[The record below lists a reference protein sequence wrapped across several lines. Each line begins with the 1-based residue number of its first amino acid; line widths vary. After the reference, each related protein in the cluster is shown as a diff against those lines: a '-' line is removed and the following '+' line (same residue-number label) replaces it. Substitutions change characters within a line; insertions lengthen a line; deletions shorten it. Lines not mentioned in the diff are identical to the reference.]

1 MASQNIARLGVVF
14 GVDTAELETKISSA
28 KKQFADFGKQVA
40 RDSQTAAKD
49 LVQLRYAT
57 EDYGKTLSK
66 VQMIER
72 EMKAGRYQYAEKS
85 LTDMLLKEAAAYD
98 AKAASMK
105 KVTGEMTE
113 QQKIQLGYQTTDLF
127 TQIASGQSPL
137 IALIQQ
143 GGQLKDVMGGFGNMF
158 AMLATFITPFNVAIT
173 AAAAIVGTLGYAF
186 YKAREDLNEFTKQ
199 IALTGSYADITAGK
213 WASMSETIGQS
224 TKMGIGDAKDALT
237 ELISTGK
244 FTEKS
249 LGAVQ
254 TAVLTYA
261 RIAGVNGVDAA
272 KALTSGLSGNA
283 SEAKALNDRMNFLT
297 LDQYKYIESL
307 EKAGKTQEAAAET
320 ARLLT
325 ASLKQQ
331 ESQVTGLDG
340 LWKRLTTTVS
350 NWFDSIKTA
359 MGPQVGSE
367 LEVLTNK
374 VKQVQQALDGGL
386 LSSSAR
392 TAAEKEIATAKQRI
406 AYLQKEAE
414 LRKEAQ
420 AEQNTQKQKI
430 KDYESAGGAN
440 KEKQLAQEQAKLI
453 ADIRYNTTVD
463 SNNEVLKITLDAER
477 KKLDVI
483 AKYDAK
489 SEEEKRTFAKENAV
503 NQALEIAKIETEA
516 NQQINDL
523 VTKQKRTANEAATKA
538 EINLAFERA
547 YTKASDEQKIE
558 LDLKKKLALINEDFQ
573 KKQAETNSR
582 YTAEYLREK
591 KALEQSAMED
601 AEQARQA
608 FRKKQFNAELDEMIK
623 ELRRQEDE
631 QKKLDEAAIA
641 YANKNFYANETAKEN
656 EKLAQNKLR
665 FEIES
670 FGLSEKQIKLKE
682 IELQLERDIAVI
694 RMNKENQNQ
703 GAIDEAV
710 RLATETANAKKQ
722 TVELADSFKNIK
734 DLQTV
739 VWNNMSSAIDNFV
752 RTGKMSMKDFA
763 RSVIQDL
770 IAIQMKLQAMT
781 MLRAFMGWLNPVGTI
796 TAAPSNGQFGGSVYG
811 LPGFADGG
819 SPSVNQP
826 SIVGERGPELFI
838 PRTSGTII
846 PNSKMSELG
855 GTTNVTNNYIN
866 AIDTKSF
873 EDRLLG
879 SSNAIWAANQ
889 YAGKSLAVNRGR
901 A

>member
-28 KKQFADFGKQVA
+28 KKQFKEFGNQVA

-57 EDYGKTLSK
+57 EDYGKTLTK

-72 EMKAGRYQYAEKS
+72 EIQAGRYQKAEKS

-105 KVTGEMTE
+105 KVTGQMTE
-113 QQKIQLGYQTTDLF
+113 QQRIQLGYQTTDLF

-158 AMLATFITPFNVAIT
+158 RMLASFITPFNVAVT

-186 YKAREDLNEFTKQ
+186 YKSREDLNEFTKQ
-199 IALTGSYADITAGK
+199 IALTGNYADITAGK
-213 WASMSETIGQS
+213 WAEMSKTIGNS
-224 TKMGIGDAKDALT
+224 TKMGVGDAKDALL

-254 TAVLTYA
+254 TAVLSYA
-261 RIAGVNGVDAA
+261 RVAGIDGVEAA
-272 KALTSGLSGNA
+272 KKLAGALSGDIDA
-283 SEAKALNDRMNFLT
+283 VKALNDKMNFLT

-307 EKAGKTQEAAAET
+307 NKAGKEQEAAIEVSK
-320 ARLLT
+320 LFT
-325 ASLKQQ
+325 ASINEQAK
-331 ESQVTGLDG
+331 QVTGLDSI
-340 LWKRLTTTVS
+340 WKTITKTVS
-350 NWFDSIKTA
+350 NWFDTVKTA
-359 MGPQVGSE
+359 MGPEVGSE
-367 LEVLTNK
+367 LEILTKK
-374 VKQVQQALDGGL
+374 VRQLQEALDGGL
-386 LSSSAR
+386 INSSAR
-392 TAAEKEIATAKQRI
+392 AEGEKQLDNAKARI
-406 AYLQKEAE
+406 AVLQKEAD

-420 AEQNTQKQKI
+420 AVKNAEKQRIDIYKA
-430 KDYESAGGAN
+430 AGGEA
-440 KEKQLAQEQAKLI
+440 KEKQLAQEQAQLI

-463 SNNEVLKITLDAER
+463 SNNEVQKITLDAER
-477 KKLDVI
+477 KKQDVI
-483 AKYDAK
+483 RKYAEK
-489 SEEEKRTFAKENAV
+489 SEKEKSAFAVELAR

-516 NQQINDL
+516 NQQINAL
-523 VTKQKRTANEAATKA
+523 VTKQRSSANDAATKA
-538 EINLAFERA
+538 ERNRAYEVA
-547 YTKASDEQKIE
+547 YTKANDEERIE
-558 LDLKKKLALINEDFQ
+558 LALKKKLLDIDDDYR
-573 KKQAETNSR
+573 KKQRETNLR

-591 KALEQSAMED
+591 KALEASAMED

-608 FRKKQFNAELDEMIK
+608 FRKKQFNAELDEMIR
-623 ELRRQEDE
+623 ELRAKEAE
-631 QKKLDEAAIA
+631 QKKIDEAQIA
-641 YANKNFYANETAKEN
+641 YTTKNFYAAEQAKEN

-665 FEIES
+665 FEVES
-670 FGLSEKQIKLKE
+670 FGMTEKQIKLKE
-682 IELQLERDIAVI
+682 IELQLERDIAII
-694 RMNKENQNQ
+694 RMNKENQTKSDV
-703 GAIDEAV
+703 DEAV
-710 RLATETANAKKQ
+710 RLATEVANAKKQ
-722 TVELADSFKNIK
+722 TVELADSFKNIR
-734 DLQTV
+734 DIQTT

-752 RTGKMSMKDFA
+752 RTGKLSMKDFA

-770 IAIQMKLQAMT
+770 IAIQMKAQAIAI
-781 MLRAFMGWLNPVGTI
+781 LRMM
-796 TAAPSNGQFGGSVYG
+796 FGGSG
-811 LPGFADGG
+811 LGPGATGMTEHVFDPSGVAPRAAGG
-819 SPSVNQP
+819 PVSAGS
-826 SIVGERGPELFI
+826 SYLVGEKGPELFM
-838 PRTSGTII
+838 PSGSGTII
-846 PNSKMSELG
+846 PNNKMSDMG

-873 EDRLLG
+873 EERLLG

>member
-14 GVDTAELETKISSA
+14 GVDTAELETKISAA
-28 KKQFADFGKQVA
+28 KKQFSDFGKQVK
-40 RDSQTAAKD
+40 RDSENAAKD

-57 EDYGKTLSK
+57 EDYGKTLTK
-66 VQMIER
+66 VQLIER

-85 LTDMLLKEAAAYD
+85 MTDMLLREAAAYD

-113 QQKIQLGYQTTDLF
+113 QQRIQLGYQTTDLF

-158 AMLATFITPFNVAIT
+158 SMLASFLTPFNIAMT

-186 YKAREDLNEFTKQ
+186 YKSREDLNEFTRQ
-199 IALTGSYADITAGK
+199 IALTGNYADITAGK
-213 WASMSETIGQS
+213 WTDMATTIGNS
-224 TKMGIGDAKDALT
+224 TKVGVGDAKDALL

-272 KALTSGLSGNA
+272 KALTAGLSGNA
-283 SEAKALNDRMNFLT
+283 ADAKALNEKMNFLT

-307 EKAGKTQEAAAET
+307 EKAGKVQEAAAET

-340 LWKRLTTTVS
+340 IWKRITTTVA
-350 NWFDSIKTA
+350 NWFDTVKNA
-359 MGPQVGSE
+359 MGPEVGSE
-367 LEVLTNK
+367 LEVLTSK
-374 VKQVQQALDGGL
+374 VKQLQSALDSPL
-386 LSSSAR
+386 LNSSAKSAGER
-392 TAAEKEIATAKQRI
+392 ELANAKARI
-406 AYLQKEAE
+406 AVLQKEAD
-414 LRKEAQ
+414 LKKEAQ

-430 KDYESAGGAN
+430 KDYEGAGGAS

-463 SNNEVLKITLDAER
+463 SNNEVQKITLEAER
-477 KKLDVI
+477 KKQDII

-489 SEEEKRTFAKENAV
+489 SAEEKRAFAKENAV

-523 VTKQKRTANEAATKA
+523 VTKQRSVANDAALKA
-538 EINLAFERA
+538 ERTRAYEVA
-547 YTKASDEQKIE
+547 YTKASDEERIE
-558 LDLKKKLALINEDFQ
+558 LALKKKLADIDDEFNR
-573 KKQAETNSR
+573 KQRETNSR

-591 KALEQSAMED
+591 MALEASASED

-608 FRKKQFNAELDEMIK
+608 LRKKRFDQELQETVK
-623 ELRRQEDE
+623 ELQRQEAE
-631 QKKLDEAAIA
+631 QKKIDEAQIA
-641 YANKNFYANETAKEN
+641 YVNKNYYANEQAKEN
-656 EKLAQNKLR
+656 QKLAQQKLL
-665 FEIES
+665 FEVES

-682 IELQLERDIAVI
+682 IELQLERDIAII
-694 RMNKENQNQ
+694 RMNKDNQKQ
-703 GAIDEAV
+703 GDVDEAV
-710 RLATETANAKKQ
+710 RLATETAEAKKQ
-722 TVELADSFKNIK
+722 TVELADSLKGIRNVQ
-734 DLQTV
+734 DA
-739 VWNNMSSAIDNFV
+739 VWGNMSSAIDNFV
-752 RTGKMSMKDFA
+752 KNGKMSMKDFA
-763 RSVIQDL
+763 KSVIQDL
-770 IAIQMKLQAMT
+770 ISIQMKAQALT
-781 MLRAFMGWLNPVGTI
+781 MLRGLFGIFSGNAMGPVQGAMPLDASFNQYLAPKAAAGGTI
-796 TAAPSNGQFGGSVYG
+796 TGPT
-811 LPGFADGG
+811 
-819 SPSVNQP
+819 
-826 SIVGERGPELFI
+826 IVGEKGPELFM
-838 PRTSGTII
+838 PSGTGTII
-846 PNSKMSELG
+846 PNSKMSQMG

-873 EDRLLG
+873 EDRLLS
-879 SSNAIWAANQ
+879 SSNAIWAANT
-889 YAGKSLAVNRGR
+889 YASKSLAVNRGR

>member
-1 MASQNIARLGVVF
+1 MASQNIARLGIVF

-28 KKQFADFGKQVA
+28 KKQFKEFGNQVA
-40 RDSQTAAKD
+40 RDSQNAAKD

-57 EDYGKTLSK
+57 EDYGKTLTK

-72 EMKAGRYQYAEKS
+72 EIQAGRYQKAEKS

-105 KVTGEMTE
+105 KVTGQMTE
-113 QQKIQLGYQTTDLF
+113 QQRIQLGYQTTDLF

-158 AMLATFITPFNVAIT
+158 RMLASFITPFNVAIT
-173 AAAAIVGTLGYAF
+173 ATAAIVGTLGYAF

-213 WASMSETIGQS
+213 FADMSNTIGQS
-224 TKMGIGDAKDALT
+224 TKMGVGDAKDALL

-244 FTEKS
+244 FTEKA

-261 RIAGVNGVDAA
+261 RVAGIDGVEAA
-272 KALTSGLSGNA
+272 KKLAAGLSGDA
-283 SEAKALNDRMNFLT
+283 AEAKALNDKMNFLT

-307 EKAGKTQEAAAET
+307 DKAGKSQEAAIEVSRLFT
-320 ARLLT
+320 ANLNEQ
-325 ASLKQQ
+325 AK
-331 ESQVTGLDG
+331 QVTGLDG
-340 LWKRLTTTVS
+340 LWKTITKTVS
-350 NWFDSIKTA
+350 NWFDTVKTA
-359 MGPQVGSE
+359 MGPQIGSE
-367 LEVLTNK
+367 LEVLTSK
-374 VKQVQQALDGGL
+374 VKQLQQALDGGL
-386 LSSSAR
+386 INPSAR
-392 TAAEKEIATAKQRI
+392 AVGEKELANAKARI
-406 AYLQKEAE
+406 AVLQKEADIK
-414 LRKEAQ
+414 KEAQ
-420 AEQNTQKQKI
+420 AEQNAQKQKI
-430 KDYESAGGAN
+430 KDYEGAGGSS

-463 SNNEVLKITLDAER
+463 SNNEVAKITLDAEL
-477 KKLDVI
+477 KKQEVI
-483 AKYDAK
+483 AKYEAK
-489 SEEEKRTFAKENAV
+489 SGEEKRVFAVELAR

-523 VTKQKRTANEAATKA
+523 VTKQRRVANDAATKA
-538 EINLAFERA
+538 EINLSFERA

-558 LDLKKKLALINEDFQ
+558 LILKKRLADINEDFQ
-573 KKQAETNSR
+573 KKQLETNQR
-582 YTAEYLREK
+582 YTVEYLREK
-591 KALEQSAMED
+591 KALELAASED

-608 FRKKQFNAELDEMIK
+608 FRKKQFNAELDEMIR
-623 ELRRQEDE
+623 ELRAKEDE
-631 QKKLDEAAIA
+631 QKKIDEAQIA
-641 YANKNFYANETAKEN
+641 YTTKNFYAAQQAKEN

-670 FGLSEKQIKLKE
+670 FGMTEKQIKLKE
-682 IELQLERDIAVI
+682 IELQLERDIAII
-694 RMNKENQNQ
+694 RMNKEKQTQ
-703 GAIDEAV
+703 SDVDESV

-734 DLQTV
+734 DVQTT

-752 RTGKMSMKDFA
+752 RTGKLSMKDFA

-770 IAIQMKLQAMT
+770 IAIQMKAQAISILRMMFGGFNS
-781 MLRAFMGWLNPVGTI
+781 MLGYNEATSFASTADQGWL
-796 TAAPSNGQFGGSVYG
+796 
-811 LPGFADGG
+811 GFAEGG
-819 SPSVNQP
+819 SPPVNRP
-826 SIVGERGPELFI
+826 SIVGEKGPELFI
-838 PRTSGTII
+838 PRTAGTIV
-846 PNSKMSELG
+846 PNNKMGSIG
-855 GTTNVTNNYIN
+855 STTNVTNNYIN

-873 EDRLLG
+873 EERLLG
-879 SSNAIWAANQ
+879 SSNAIWAANT
-889 YAGKSLAVNRGR
+889 YASKSLAVNRGR

>member
-14 GVDTAELETKISSA
+14 GVDTAELETKISAA

-57 EDYGKTLSK
+57 EDYGKTLTK

-72 EMKAGRYQYAEKS
+72 EMKAGRYQFAEKS

-105 KVTGEMTE
+105 KVTGQMTE

-158 AMLATFITPFNVAIT
+158 RMLATFITPFNIAIAT
-173 AAAAIVGTLGYAF
+173 AAATVGTLAYAM
-186 YKAREDLNEFTKQ
+186 YKANQDLNEFTKTV
-199 IALTGSYADITAGK
+199 ALTGNYAGITAGQ
-213 WASMSETIGQS
+213 WADMSASIAKETKTSAGE
-224 TKMGIGDAKDALT
+224 AKDALT

-254 TAVLTYA
+254 AAVMTYS
-261 RIAGVNGVDAA
+261 RIAGVSGVDAA
-272 KALTSGLSGNA
+272 KALASGLSGTA
-283 SEAKALNDRMNFLT
+283 TEAKSLNDKFNFLT
-297 LDQYKYIESL
+297 LDQYKYIEAL
-307 EKAGKTQEAAAET
+307 EKAGKKQDAARET
-320 ARLLT
+320 AILLNT
-325 ASLKQQ
+325 SLKQQ
-331 ESQVTGLDG
+331 EGQVTGLDG
-340 LWKRLTTTVS
+340 AWIRLTNTVA
-350 NWFDSIKTA
+350 NWFDVVKTKV
-359 MGPQVGSE
+359 GPQIGNEIEKLTENIRKAESNMGTPFDTQANQDYIKNAKARIE
-367 LEVLTNK
+367 LLKEQEHMAKL
-374 VKQVQQALDGGL
+374 A
-386 LSSSAR
+386 
-392 TAAEKEIATAKQRI
+392 TAAKGGGKESIDEYAA
-406 AYLQKEAE
+406 
-414 LRKEAQ
+414 
-420 AEQNTQKQKI
+420 
-430 KDYESAGGAN
+430 AGGAA

-463 SNNEVLKITLDAER
+463 SNNEVQKITLDAQR
-477 KKLDVI
+477 KKDDVI
-483 AKYDAK
+483 AKYNAK
-489 SEEEKRTFAKENAV
+489 SEEEKRAFAKENAI
-503 NQALEIAKIETEA
+503 NQSLELTKIETEK

-523 VTKQKRTANEAATKA
+523 VSKQRKSATDAALKA
-538 EINLAFERA
+538 EMDAAYEA
-547 YTKASDEQKIE
+547 DYTKADDALRIE
-558 LDLKKKLALINEDFQ
+558 LDLQKKLTHIVQDQA
-573 KKQAETNSR
+573 KKNKETQYR
-582 YTAEYLREK
+582 YEVEYLRERT
-591 KALEQSAMED
+591 ALAESAMED
-601 AEQARQA
+601 AEQARQV
-608 FRKKQFNAELDEMIK
+608 FRKKQFNAELDETIR
-623 ELRRQEDE
+623 ELRAKEAE
-631 QKKLDEAAIA
+631 QKKIDDAQIA
-641 YANKNFYANETAKEN
+641 YINKNYYANETAKEN

-665 FEIES
+665 FEIDS
-670 FGLSEKQIKLKE
+670 FGMSEKQIKLKE

-694 RMNKENQNQ
+694 RMNKENQKS
-703 GAIDEAV
+703 GDVDEAI

-734 DLQTV
+734 NVQTA
-739 VWNNMSSAIDNFV
+739 VWDNMSSAIDTFV

-770 IAIQMKLQAMT
+770 IAIQMKAQALSL
-781 MLRAFMGWLNPVGTI
+781 LRILFAYGSVATSSVPFSAPVGEF
-796 TAAPSNGQFGGSVYG
+796 ASGGEPPVGMPS
-811 LPGFADGG
+811 L
-819 SPSVNQP
+819 
-826 SIVGERGPELFI
+826 VGEKGPELFI

-846 PNSKMSELG
+846 PNNKLQDMG

-873 EDRLLG
+873 EERLLG

>member
-14 GVDTAELETKISSA
+14 GVDTAELETKISAA

-72 EMKAGRYQYAEKS
+72 EMKAGRYQFAEKS

-105 KVTGEMTE
+105 KVTGQMTE

-137 IALIQQ
+137 IAIIQQ
-143 GGQLKDVMGGFGNMF
+143 GGQLKDVMGGFGAMF
-158 AMLATFITPFNVAIT
+158 SMLATFITPFTVGMT
-173 AAAAIVGTLGYAF
+173 AAAAVIGTLGFAI
-186 YKAREDLNEFTKQ
+186 YKAKEELNEFTKA
-199 IALTGSYADITAGK
+199 IALTGNYADITATQ
-213 WASMSETIGQS
+213 WNALSVSIGQS
-224 TKMGIGDAKDALT
+224 TKMGVGDAKDALT

-244 FTEKS
+244 FTTTS

-272 KALTSGLSGNA
+272 KALSAGLSGSA
-283 SEAKALNDRMNFLT
+283 SEAKSLNDKMNFLT

-307 EKAGKTQEAAAET
+307 EKAGKTQEAARET
-320 ARLLT
+320 AILLT
-325 ASLKQQ
+325 TSLQRQ

-340 LWKRLTTTVS
+340 VWKRLTNTVS
-350 NWFDSIKTA
+350 DWFNVLKTE
-359 MGPQVGSE
+359 MGPKLGTE
-367 LEVLTNK
+367 LEVLTKKAEEFEQILAGTLPRHGMFEEGRKELEN
-374 VKQVQQALDGGL
+374 
-386 LSSSAR
+386 AR
-392 TAAEKEIATAKQRI
+392 ARI
-406 AYLQKEAE
+406 ALLKEQEHMAK
-414 LRKEAQ
+414 LAQ
-420 AEQNTQKQKI
+420 TRNATDKQGI
-430 KDYESAGGAN
+430 DEYAGAGGMA
-440 KEKQLAQEQAKLI
+440 KAKQLAQEQAKLI
-453 ADIRYNTTVD
+453 ADIRYNTSVD

-489 SEEEKRTFAKENAV
+489 SEEEKRQFAKENAV
-503 NQALEIAKIETEA
+503 NQSLELTKIETEK

-523 VTKQKRTANEAATKA
+523 VTKQRKAASDSALKA
-538 EINLAFERA
+538 EVDAAYESA
-547 YTKASDEQKIE
+547 YTKADDALKIE
-558 LDLKKKLALINEDFQ
+558 LDLQKKLSHIVQDQA
-573 KKQAETNSR
+573 KKNFETQYR
-582 YTAEYLREK
+582 YEAEYLRERT
-591 KALEQSAMED
+591 ALVNSALED
-601 AEQARQA
+601 AEQARQV
-608 FRKKQFNAELDEMIK
+608 FRKKQFNAELDETIR
-623 ELRRQEDE
+623 ELRAKEAE
-631 QKKLDEAAIA
+631 QKKIDDAQIA
-641 YANKNFYANETAKEN
+641 YINKNYYANETAKEN

-665 FEIES
+665 FEIDS
-670 FGLSEKQIKLKE
+670 FGMSEKQIKLKE

-694 RMNKENQNQ
+694 RMNKENQKS
-703 GAIDEAV
+703 GDVDEAI

-734 DLQTV
+734 NVQTA
-739 VWNNMSSAIDNFV
+739 VWDNMSSAIDTFV

-770 IAIQMKLQAMT
+770 IAIQMKAQALSL
-781 MLRAFMGWLNPVGTI
+781 LRILFAYGSVATSSVPFSAPVGEF
-796 TAAPSNGQFGGSVYG
+796 ASGGEPPVGMPS
-811 LPGFADGG
+811 L
-819 SPSVNQP
+819 
-826 SIVGERGPELFI
+826 VGEKGPELFI

-846 PNSKMSELG
+846 PNNKLQDMG

-873 EDRLLG
+873 EERLLG

>member
-28 KKQFADFGKQVA
+28 KKQFKDFATQVGK
-40 RDSQTAAKD
+40 DSNAAAKD

-57 EDYGKTLSK
+57 EDYGKTLTK

-72 EMKAGRYQYAEKS
+72 EIQAGRYKYAEKS

-158 AMLATFITPFNVAIT
+158 SMLASFLTPFNIAMT

-186 YKAREDLNEFTKQ
+186 YKSREDLNEFTKQ

-213 WASMSETIGQS
+213 WADMSATIGNA
-224 TKMGIGDAKDALT
+224 TKMGVGDAKDAML

-261 RIAGVNGVDAA
+261 RIAGVSGVDAA
-272 KALTSGLSGNA
+272 KALSSGLSGNA
-283 SEAKALNDRMNFLT
+283 SEAKALNDKMNFLT

-307 EKAGKTQEAAAET
+307 EKSGKTQEAAAET

-340 LWKRLTTTVS
+340 VWKKITTTVS
-350 NWFDSIKTA
+350 NWFNAIKTA
-359 MGPQVGSE
+359 MGPEVGSE
-367 LEVLTNK
+367 LEILTK
-374 VKQVQQALDGGL
+374 KARQLQEALEGPINPF
-386 LSSSAR
+386 AR
-392 TAAEKEIATAKQRI
+392 AAGEKELANAKARI
-406 AYLQKEAE
+406 AVLQKEAE

-420 AEQNTQKQKI
+420 AEQNAQKQKI
-430 KDYESAGGAN
+430 KDYEGAGGSN

-463 SNNEVLKITLDAER
+463 SNNEVQKITLEAER
-477 KKLDVI
+477 KKQDVI

-489 SEEEKRTFAKENAV
+489 SEEEKRAFAKENAI
-503 NQALEIAKIETEA
+503 NQALEITKIETEA
-516 NQQINDL
+516 NQQITDL
-523 VTKQKRTANEAATKA
+523 VTKQRKAATDAALKA
-538 EINLAFERA
+538 EVDRA
-547 YTKASDEQKIE
+547 YEIEYTKADDALKIE
-558 LDLKKKLALINEDFQ
+558 LDLQKKLTHIVQEQA
-573 KKQAETNSR
+573 KKNYETQYR
-582 YTAEYLREK
+582 YAAEYERERN
-591 KALEQSAMED
+591 ALMESAMQD

-608 FRKKQFNAELDEMIK
+608 FRKKQFNAELDETIK

-631 QKKLDEAAIA
+631 QKKIDEAAIA
-641 YANKNFYANETAKEN
+641 YANKNFYAAEQAKEN
-656 EKLAQNKLR
+656 EKLARNKLR

-682 IELQLERDIAVI
+682 IELQLERDIALI
-694 RMNKENQNQ
+694 RMNKENQTQ
-703 GAIDEAV
+703 SAVDEAV
-710 RLATETANAKKQ
+710 RLATVTADAKKQ
-722 TVELADSFKNIK
+722 TIELADSFKNIK
-734 DLQTV
+734 DVQTT
-739 VWNNMSSAIDNFV
+739 VWGNMSSAIDNFV

-770 IAIQMKLQAMT
+770 LAIQLKMQAKSLLGSLFGM
-781 MLRAFMGWLNPVGTI
+781 LNPVGTI
-796 TAAPSNGQFGGSVYG
+796 TAAPSNGMFGGSVMG
-811 LPGFADGG
+811 LPGFASGG
-819 SPSVNQP
+819 SPAVNQL
-826 SIVGERGPELFI
+826 SIVGENGPELFI
-838 PRTSGTII
+838 PKTAGTIV
-846 PNSKMSELG
+846 PNNKMSEIG
-855 GTTNVTNNYIN
+855 GVTNVTNNYIN

-873 EDRLLG
+873 EERLLG

-889 YAGKSLAVNRGR
+889 YANKSLAVNRGR

>member
-14 GVDTAELETKISSA
+14 GVDTAELETKISAA
-28 KKQFADFGKQVA
+28 KKQFKEFGNQVA
-40 RDSQTAAKD
+40 RDSQAAAKD

-57 EDYGKTLSK
+57 EDYGKTLTK

-72 EMKAGRYQYAEKS
+72 EIQAGRYKHAEKS

-158 AMLATFITPFNVAIT
+158 SMLASFLTPFNIAMTTAVAV
-173 AAAAIVGTLGYAF
+173 VGGLGYAF
-186 YKAREDLNEFTKQ
+186 YKSREDLNEFTKQ
-199 IALTGSYADITAGK
+199 IALTGNYADITAGK

-224 TKMGIGDAKDALT
+224 TKMGVGDAKDAMV

-254 TAVLTYA
+254 TAVMTYA

-272 KALTSGLSGNA
+272 KALTAGLSGSA
-283 SEAKALNDRMNFLT
+283 SEAKALNDKMNFLT

-307 EKAGKTQEAAAET
+307 EKAGKTQEAAMET

-340 LWKRLTTTVS
+340 LWKRLTTTLS
-350 NWFDSIKTA
+350 NWFDTVKTM
-359 MGPQVGSE
+359 MGPQIGSE
-367 LEVLTNK
+367 LEVLTAK
-374 VKQVQQALDGGL
+374 VKQVQEALNGGL
-386 LSSSAR
+386 LNPSAR
-392 TAAEKEIATAKQRI
+392 NAAEKEMATAKARI
-406 AYLQKEAE
+406 ALLQKEAE
-414 LRKEAQ
+414 LKKAAQ
-420 AEQNTQKQKI
+420 AEQATQKQAI

-489 SEEEKRTFAKENAV
+489 SEEEKRTFAKEIAV
-503 NQALEIAKIETEA
+503 NKALEITKIETEA

-523 VTKQKRTANEAATKA
+523 VTKQRRAANEAATKA

-547 YTKASDEQKIE
+547 YTKASDEEKIE
-558 LDLKKKLALINEDFQ
+558 LVLKKKLADINEDFQ
-573 KKQAETNSR
+573 KKQTETNKR

-591 KALEQSAMED
+591 KSLEQAAMED

-631 QKKLDEAAIA
+631 QKKVDEAAIA
-641 YANKNFYANETAKEN
+641 YMNKNFYAAEQAKEN

-670 FGLSEKQIKLKE
+670 FGMSEKQIKLKE
-682 IELQLERDIAVI
+682 IELQLERDIALI
-694 RMNKENQNQ
+694 RMNKENQTQ
-703 GAIDEAV
+703 SAVDEAV
-710 RLATETANAKKQ
+710 RLATATADAKKQ
-722 TVELADSFKNIK
+722 TVELADSFKHIK
-734 DLQTV
+734 DVQTT
-739 VWNNMSSAIDNFV
+739 VWDNMSSAIDNFV

-770 IAIQMKLQAMT
+770 LAIQLKMQAKSLLGNLFGMFGASSGYSQAT
-781 MLRAFMGWLNPVGTI
+781 SYAATASAGWL
-796 TAAPSNGQFGGSVYG
+796 
-811 LPGFADGG
+811 GFADGG
-819 SPSVNQP
+819 SPPVGVP

-838 PRTSGTII
+838 PKTSGTII
-846 PNSKMSELG
+846 PNNKMSDIG

-873 EDRLLG
+873 EERLLN